1 MVFELSLKTITEY
14 RKEPIRENMEAIKT
28 AIAAGVSYSSLSNAP
43 VAKPT
48 CPWGKTPRL
57 FLTPASVYA
66 DGTTLRLTGITVSAL
81 DNGNQWYVFMVINGD
96 DERDR
101 RTASGSVLATTACQ

>member
-57 FLTPASVYA
+57 FLTPAAVFA
-66 DGTTLRLTGITVSAL
+66 DGTTLRLTGISVKAADFGSH
-81 DNGNQWYVFMVINGD
+81 WYVFMQIND
-96 DERDR
+96 DEGNQ

>member
-81 DNGNQWYVFMVINGD
+81 DNGNQWYVFMLIND
-96 DERDR
+96 DEGRQR
-101 RTASGSVLATTACQ
+101 YASGSVLATTACQ